1 MHFCHFDFPW
11 ISFKSKMSLKILSL
25 LMTPS
30 CHDEEITVSRVSNA
44 TSLGELTVL
53 GTKCNHIF
61 STKKNLNAE
70 YPKLRQLCPE
80 ECWSRDSL
88 GKMTQY
94 LQRHVHSQLAIFVFV
109 TSMSSCIVWNGVCFV
124 SFQFP
129 KANINLWDPQLYYF
143 RY

>member
-1 MHFCHFDFPW
+1 
-11 ISFKSKMSLKILSL
+11 
-25 LMTPS
+25 MTPS

-94 LQRHVHSQLAIFVFV
+94 L
-109 TSMSSCIVWNGVCFV
+109 
-124 SFQFP
+124 
-129 KANINLWDPQLYYF
+129 
-143 RY
+143 